1 MNFLEKAAVGIENPE
16 VIVILT
22 IFGVFIGSIL
32 LVLLVKFI
40 LVVIKQIKRNKQFKH
55 VNATYLPIF
64 GGLENIKNI
73 ERQLNR
79 VLVEVID
86 MSLVNMEDLK
96 VLNVGTQITGN
107 IIKCSSKEMAD
118 ELEKYKK

>member
-1 MNFLEKAAVGIENPE
+1 MNFLEKAEVGIDNLE
-16 VIVILT
+16 VIITLT
-22 IFGVFIGSIL
+22 IFGVFIGTIL

-40 LVVIKQIKRNKQFKH
+40 LVVRKQVKMNKKFKN

-64 GGLENIKNI
+64 GGLDNIKRI

-86 MSLVNMEDLK
+86 MSSVNIEDLK
-96 VLNVGTQITGN
+96 ALNVGTQITGN

>member
-1 MNFLEKAAVGIENPE
+1 MNFLEKAEVGINNLE
-16 VIVILT
+16 VIITLT
-22 IFGVFIGSIL
+22 IFGVFIGAIL

-40 LVVIKQIKRNKQFKH
+40 LVVRKQIKTNKKFKN

-64 GGLENIKNI
+64 GGLDNIKRI

-86 MSLVNMEDLK
+86 MSVVNIEDLK
-96 VLNVGTQITGN
+96 TLNVGTQITGN
-107 IIKCSSKEMAD
+107 VIKCSSKEMAD

>member
-1 MNFLEKAAVGIENPE
+1 MNFLEKAEVGIDNLE
-16 VIVILT
+16 VIITLT
-22 IFGVFIGSIL
+22 IFGVFIGTIL
-32 LVLLVKFI
+32 LVLLVKFV
-40 LVVIKQIKRNKQFKH
+40 LVVRKQVKMNKKFKN

-64 GGLENIKNI
+64 GGLDNIKRI

-86 MSLVNMEDLK
+86 MSSVNIEDLK
-96 VLNVGTQITGN
+96 ALNVGTQITGN

>member
-1 MNFLEKAAVGIENPE
+1 MNK
-16 VIVILT
+16 
-22 IFGVFIGSIL
+22 
-32 LVLLVKFI
+32 KFKNI
-40 LVVIKQIKRNKQFKH
+40 
-55 VNATYLPIF
+55 NATYLPIF
-64 GGLENIKNI
+64 GGLDNIKRI

-86 MSLVNMEDLK
+86 MSSVNIEDLK
-96 VLNVGTQITGN
+96 ALNVGTQITGN

>member
-1 MNFLEKAAVGIENPE
+1 MNFLEKVEVGIDNLE
-16 VIVILT
+16 VIITLT
-22 IFGVFIGSIL
+22 IFGVFIGTIL
-32 LVLLVKFI
+32 LVLLVKFV
-40 LVVIKQIKRNKQFKH
+40 LVVIKQIKMNKKFKN

-64 GGLENIKNI
+64 GGLDNIKRI

-86 MSLVNMEDLK
+86 MSSVNIEDLK
-96 VLNVGTQITGN
+96 ALNVGTQITGN

>member
-1 MNFLEKAAVGIENPE
+1 MNFLEKAEVGIDNLE
-16 VIVILT
+16 VIITLT
-22 IFGVFIGSIL
+22 IFGVFIGTIL
-32 LVLLVKFI
+32 LVLLVKFV
-40 LVVIKQIKRNKQFKH
+40 LVVRKQIKMNKKFKN

-64 GGLENIKNI
+64 GGLDNIKRI

-86 MSLVNMEDLK
+86 MSSVNIEDLK
-96 VLNVGTQITGN
+96 ALNVGTQITGN

>member
-1 MNFLEKAAVGIENPE
+1 MNFLEKAEVGINNLE
-16 VIVILT
+16 VIITLT
-22 IFGVFIGSIL
+22 IFGVFIGTIL

-40 LVVIKQIKRNKQFKH
+40 LVVRKQIKTNKKFKN

-64 GGLENIKNI
+64 GGLDNIKRI

-86 MSLVNMEDLK
+86 MSVVNIEDLK
-96 VLNVGTQITGN
+96 TLNVGTQITGN
-107 IIKCSSKEMAD
+107 VIKCSSKEMAD

>member
-1 MNFLEKAAVGIENPE
+1 MNFLEKAEVGIYNPE
-16 VIVILT
+16 VIVTLV
-22 IFGVFIGSIL
+22 IFGVFIGAIL
-32 LVLLVKFI
+32 IVLLVKFI
-40 LVVIKQIKRNKQFKH
+40 LVVRKQIKTNKKFKN

-64 GGLENIKNI
+64 GGLDNIKRI

-86 MSLVNMEDLK
+86 MSLVNIEDLK
-96 VLNVGTQITGN
+96 TLNVGTQITGN
-107 IIKCSSKEMAD
+107 VVKCSSKEMAD

>member
-1 MNFLEKAAVGIENPE
+1 MNFLEKAEVGIDNLE
-16 VIVILT
+16 VIITLT
-22 IFGVFIGSIL
+22 VLGVFIGSIL

-40 LVVIKQIKRNKQFKH
+40 LVVRKQIKMNKKFKH

-64 GGLENIKNI
+64 GGLDNIKRI
-73 ERQLNR
+73 DRQLNR

-86 MSLVNMEDLK
+86 VSLVNIEELK

-107 IIKCSSKEMAD
+107 VIKCSSKEMAD

>member
-73 ERQLNR
+73 EACKILYN
-79 VLVEVID
+79 LF
-86 MSLVNMEDLK
+86 K
-96 VLNVGTQITGN
+96 
-107 IIKCSSKEMAD
+107 
-118 ELEKYKK
+118 

>member
-1 MNFLEKAAVGIENPE
+1 MNFLEKAEVGIDNLE
-16 VIVILT
+16 VIITLT
-22 IFGVFIGSIL
+22 IFGVFIGTIL

-40 LVVIKQIKRNKQFKH
+40 LVVRKQVKMNKKFKN

-64 GGLENIKNI
+64 GGLDNIKRI

-79 VLVEVID
+79 VLVEVNDI
-86 MSLVNMEDLK
+86 SLVNIEDLK
-96 VLNVGTQITGN
+96 TLNVGTQITGN
-107 IIKCSSKEMAD
+107 VVKCSSKEMAD

>member
-1 MNFLEKAAVGIENPE
+1 MNFLEKAEVGIDNLE
-16 VIVILT
+16 VIITLT
-22 IFGVFIGSIL
+22 IFGVFIGTIL
-32 LVLLVKFI
+32 LVLLVKFV
-40 LVVIKQIKRNKQFKH
+40 LVVIKQIKMNKKFKN

-64 GGLENIKNI
+64 GGLDNIKRI

-79 VLVEVID
+79 VLVEVVD
-86 MSLVNMEDLK
+86 MSSVNIEDLK
-96 VLNVGTQITGN
+96 ALNVGTQITGN

>member
-1 MNFLEKAAVGIENPE
+1 MNFLEKAEVGIDNLE
-16 VIVILT
+16 VIITLT
-22 IFGVFIGSIL
+22 IFGVFIGTIL

-40 LVVIKQIKRNKQFKH
+40 LVVRKQVKMNKKFKNI
-55 VNATYLPIF
+55 NATYLPIF
-64 GGLENIKNI
+64 GGLDNIKRI

-86 MSLVNMEDLK
+86 ISNVNIEDLK
-96 VLNVGTQITGN
+96 ALNVGTQITGN

>member
-1 MNFLEKAAVGIENPE
+1 MNFLEKAEVGINNLE
-16 VIVILT
+16 VIITLT
-22 IFGVFIGSIL
+22 IFGVFIGAIL

-40 LVVIKQIKRNKQFKH
+40 LVVRKQIKTNKKFKN

-64 GGLENIKNI
+64 GGLDNIKRI

-86 MSLVNMEDLK
+86 MSVVKIEDLK
-96 VLNVGTQITGN
+96 TLNVGTQITGN
-107 IIKCSSKEMAD
+107 VIKCSSKEMAD

>member
-1 MNFLEKAAVGIENPE
+1 MNFLEKAEVGIDNLE
-16 VIVILT
+16 VIITLT
-22 IFGVFIGSIL
+22 IFGVFIGTIL
-32 LVLLVKFI
+32 LVLLVKFV
-40 LVVIKQIKRNKQFKH
+40 LVVRKQIKMNKKFKN

-64 GGLENIKNI
+64 GGLDNIKRI

-86 MSLVNMEDLK
+86 ISNVNIEDLK
-96 VLNVGTQITGN
+96 ALNVGTQITGN

>member
-1 MNFLEKAAVGIENPE
+1 MNFLEKAEVGIDNLE
-16 VIVILT
+16 VIITLT
-22 IFGVFIGSIL
+22 IFGVFIGTIL
-32 LVLLVKFI
+32 LVLLVKFV
-40 LVVIKQIKRNKQFKH
+40 LVVRKQIKMNKMFKN

-64 GGLENIKNI
+64 GGLDNIKRI

-86 MSLVNMEDLK
+86 MSSVNIEDLK
-96 VLNVGTQITGN
+96 ALNVGTQITGN

>member
-1 MNFLEKAAVGIENPE
+1 MNFLEKAQEGINNPE
-16 VIVILT
+16 VIVTLT
-22 IFGVFIGSIL
+22 ILGVFIGTIL
-32 LVLLVKFI
+32 IVLLVKFI
-40 LVVIKQIKRNKQFKH
+40 LVVIKQVKNNKKFKN

-64 GGLENIKNI
+64 GGLENIKRI

-79 VLVEVID
+79 VLVEVVD
-86 MSLVNMEDLK
+86 MSLVNIEDLK

-107 IIKCSSKEMAD
+107 IVKCSSKEMAD